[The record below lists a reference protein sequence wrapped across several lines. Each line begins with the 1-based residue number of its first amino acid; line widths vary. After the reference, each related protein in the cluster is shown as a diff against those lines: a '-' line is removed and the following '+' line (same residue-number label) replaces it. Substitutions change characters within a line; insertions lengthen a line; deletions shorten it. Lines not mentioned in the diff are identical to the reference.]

1 MELSSFRGHS
11 WRSYPTADAPASAL
25 PKPLVV
31 SSVTPT
37 PGTSVAARRIA
48 RKMERLAQD
57 TLARPPLN
65 TKVKRGIRA
74 FLGRLEDASLPPVS
88 RCILYGS
95 CARGDSDQDSDVDL
109 AVVFPG
115 EPPDSRTRVRLG
127 WALCDIQSQVLLD
140 TQVVVSQYP
149 VWEGQLRDTDGQ
161 RNPQF
166 FRNMLADGIEVTAGL

>member
-1 MELSSFRGHS
+1 MVLKAVQEKQVEGCPLLH
-11 WRSYPTADAPASAL
+11 APIASAAFRL
-25 PKPLVV
+25 QQ
-31 SSVTPT
+31 
-37 PGTSVAARRIA
+37 ARRIA
-48 RKMERLAQD
+48 RKMDELAHA

-65 TKVKRGIRA
+65 STVRRGIRA

-95 CARGDSDQDSDVDL
+95 CARGDSDQDSDIDL

-149 VWEGQLRDTDGQ
+149 VWEGQLQDTDGQ
-161 RNPQF
+161 RNPRF